1 MVNNSLPSLTTARL
15 SLFPNSIRIRSD
27 ALDIGG
33 QSLTQ
38 LADQF
43 GTPLYIYDLA
53 TLDANV
59 EAYRAALSRHYP
71 GSAEITYA
79 GKAFLCNAI
88 AQWAHLHELWVDCTG
103 AGEIGIAVAAGVPR
117 ENILVHGVNKS
128 AADLASALKHA
139 ATIVVDNL
147 TELGRIGDLVARS
160 NRGAPDLWLRL
171 QPGLAVQTH
180 HSHTQTGQS
189 DSKFGMTAEELK
201 QAAAI
206 CKEQHLP
213 LRGLHFHQGSNFR
226 DPSPLIPAIALA
238 TELVRHLGLGE
249 PWHLSPGG
257 GWGVAYHEDELPQPE
272 IEEYIRVVSEA
283 VLNECQRSDLT
294 LPILHLEP
302 GRSLIARAGVAL
314 YRVGTVKQ
322 RNGKYWLL
330 TDGGMTDNPRY
341 ALYGSKYS
349 CLPAVNVS
357 REMSAPVNIAGPNC
371 ESGDILVEDLLMPKL
386 EVGELIAIPVSGAYH
401 LSMSSNYNG
410 ALRPAVVFLENGNAR
425 LVTKREE
432 LQALSNRDLFL
443 G

>member
-1 MVNNSLPSLTTARL
+1 MLDRIRPSRILRGARATISSRATNRSSRWASRMPRPSKLQIQPRRQRPWRTGKSGGTYSSVVNNSLPSLTTARL

-147 TELGRIGDLVARS
+147 TKLGRIGDLVARS

-180 HSHTQTGQS
+180 HSHTQTAQS
-189 DSKFGMTAEELK
+189 DTKFGMTAEELK
-201 QAAAI
+201 QAPAT
-206 CKEQHLP
+206 CKEQHL
-213 LRGLHFHQGSNFR
+213 
-226 DPSPLIPAIALA
+226 
-238 TELVRHLGLGE
+238 
-249 PWHLSPGG
+249 
-257 GWGVAYHEDELPQPE
+257 
-272 IEEYIRVVSEA
+272 
-283 VLNECQRSDLT
+283 T
-294 LPILHLEP
+294 L
-302 GRSLIARAGVAL
+302 
-314 YRVGTVKQ
+314 
-322 RNGKYWLL
+322 
-330 TDGGMTDNPRY
+330 
-341 ALYGSKYS
+341 
-349 CLPAVNVS
+349 
-357 REMSAPVNIAGPNC
+357 
-371 ESGDILVEDLLMPKL
+371 
-386 EVGELIAIPVSGAYH
+386 
-401 LSMSSNYNG
+401 
-410 ALRPAVVFLENGNAR
+410 
-425 LVTKREE
+425 
-432 LQALSNRDLFL
+432 
-443 G
+443 